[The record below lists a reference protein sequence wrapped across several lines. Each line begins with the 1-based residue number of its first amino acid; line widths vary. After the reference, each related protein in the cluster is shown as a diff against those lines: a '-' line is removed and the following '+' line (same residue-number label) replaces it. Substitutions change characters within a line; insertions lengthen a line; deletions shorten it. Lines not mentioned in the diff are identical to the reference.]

1 MKNAVI
7 KITNSEE
14 EKIKSALETAENI
27 IRKLENRPEEITP
40 AQGDGDAQRA
50 AVRTRLGFQGRTC
63 RGGGAGMGGAAPRP
77 PGSRF
82 PEPPPEEDSQG
93 QGSPG
98 PDSWNNS
105 NCTPDLGALS

>member
-14 EKIKSALETAENI
+14 EKIKSVLETAENI

-63 RGGGAGMGGAAPRP
+63 RGGGAGMGGYGTTAARFEVPGTAAGRGLSGSGV
-77 PGSRF
+77 PGS
-82 PEPPPEEDSQG
+82 
-93 QGSPG
+93 
-98 PDSWNNS
+98 
-105 NCTPDLGALS
+105 